1 MGNTSV
7 RGGLA
12 AAALAAVATV
22 AVATAPSAS
31 AAVDAVAVEGSGNHV
46 VGTTYTIQARLT
58 GASAGLLVYFSDN
71 GEFIGAPQVP
81 WPPGQAQ
88 IVWKPSTPGQHILT
102 VEQGGSVR
110 STVVNVTAASSG
122 TGSAG
127 SGSAESGTGSTST
140 GSATKVLATLL
151 GGLFAGMFGS
161 S

>member
-1 MGNTSV
+1 M

-12 AAALAAVATV
+12 AAAFAAVTAV
-22 AVATAPSAS
+22 AVATAPGAN
-31 AAVDAVAVEGSGNHV
+31 AAVDAVAIEGSGTHV
-46 VGTTYTIQARLT
+46 VGTTYTVQARLT

-88 IVWKPSTPGQHILT
+88 IAWKPTTPGQHIIT

-122 TGSAG
+122 TGS
-127 SGSAESGTGSTST
+127 SGT